1 MAERP
6 FFRKVFS
13 MTKTQAEKDQHKRD
27 RFKALRLPRV
37 EAIVKRHRQLQNLA
51 NQSNYKYT
59 KGEAE
64 QVVKLYELML
74 EEAKEAWLDVDSYN
88 LQKLF
93 TYDQTELD

>member
-1 MAERP
+1 
-6 FFRKVFS
+6 
-13 MTKTQAEKDQHKRD
+13 MTSSPKTQAEKDQHKRD

-51 NQSNYKYT
+51 NQNSYKYT

-64 QVVKLYELML
+64 QVVKHYELML
-74 EEAKEAWLDVDSYN
+74 EEAKEAWLEVDSYN
-88 LQKLF
+88 LKKLL

>member
-1 MAERP
+1 
-6 FFRKVFS
+6 
-13 MTKTQAEKDQHKRD
+13 MTTITKSQADKDQHKRA

>member
-1 MAERP
+1 
-6 FFRKVFS
+6 
-13 MTKTQAEKDQHKRD
+13 MTSTVDQKKKDKHKRD

-37 EAIVKRHRQLQNLA
+37 QAVVHRHRQLQNLA

-74 EEAKEAWLDVDSYN
+74 EEAKEAWLEVDSYN
-88 LQKLF
+88 LKKLL